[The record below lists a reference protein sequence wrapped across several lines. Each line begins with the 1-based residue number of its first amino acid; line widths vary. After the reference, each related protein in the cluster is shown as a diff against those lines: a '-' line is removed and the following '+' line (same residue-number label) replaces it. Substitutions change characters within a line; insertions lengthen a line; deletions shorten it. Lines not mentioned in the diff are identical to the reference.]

1 MPLPTSDLIDWLTD
15 LGWDTTQESGAPIVK
30 GPYILKS
37 PDRLVTITPMPGPGY
52 MLEGA
57 SDAGAFQARVRGSQ
71 DNPDDAEDL
80 AYALDSLILGAQFP
94 ADSTSGKTIIH
105 VHRQGG
111 TPSPLASGPDDGD
124 RTEFVCPY
132 LVFAST

>member
-1 MPLPTSDLIDWLTD
+1 MPLPTSDLIDFLTG

-57 SDAGAFQARVRGSQ
+57 SDASAFQARVRGGQ
-71 DNPDDAEDL
+71 DNQDDAENL
-80 AYALDSLILGAQFP
+80 AFALDSLILAAQFP
-94 ADSTSGKTIIH
+94 VISTSGKTIIH

-111 TPSPLASGPDDGD
+111 TPSPLAPNPDDAE
-124 RTEFVCPY
+124 RYEYICPY
-132 LVFAST
+132 LVFAGT